1 MVYFDFD
8 GTLADVWLRFYRIFA
23 DASGIS
29 GIAFEDYVRAKR
41 QYPRDGDVAA
51 RFGAALPEDYWS
63 KKRLL
68 LEDPAYLKLDRLL
81 VPAED
86 ICDFF
91 RQFDCRILTNR
102 RNPQAFRAQL
112 AALGLGSLI
121 ERSIVLNPDE
131 KVTKAQY
138 LQQAHP
144 EGQVVLVGDAEAEA
158 QAAQNGFVKVF
169 LVRTGLRAPEE
180 MPFANQCELID
191 HVSDFMKAFK
201 ESL

>member
-8 GTLADVWLRFYRIFA
+8 GTLADVWLRFYRIFT
-23 DASGIS
+23 DASGID
-29 GIAFEDYVRAKR
+29 GIAFEDYVRTKK
-41 QYPRDGDVAA
+41 QYPRDGELATQ
-51 RFGAALPEDYWS
+51 FGAVLPEDYWS
-63 KKRLL
+63 KKRLM
-68 LEDPAYLKLDRLL
+68 LEDPAYLTLDRLL
-81 VPAED
+81 VPAEE

-91 RQFDCRILTNR
+91 HKFDCRILTNR
-102 RNPQAFRAQL
+102 RNSHAFRAQL
-112 AALGLGSLI
+112 TELGLETLI
-121 ERSIVLNPDE
+121 DKSIVLNPDE

-144 EGQVVLVGDAEAEA
+144 DEQVVLVGDAEAES
-158 QAAQNGFVKVF
+158 QAAQNGAVKVF

-180 MPFANQCELID
+180 MPFADQCEMID

>member
-8 GTLADVWLRFYRIFA
+8 GTLADVWLRFYRIFT
-23 DASGIS
+23 DASGID
-29 GIAFEDYVRAKR
+29 GIAFEDYVRTKK
-41 QYPRDGDVAA
+41 QYPRDGDAA
-51 RFGAALPEDYWS
+51 TCFGATLPEDYWS
-63 KKRLL
+63 KKRSM
-68 LEDPAYLKLDRLL
+68 LEDPAYLALDRLL
-81 VPAED
+81 VPAEEL
-86 ICDFF
+86 CDFF

-112 AALGLGSLI
+112 TALGLGSLI

-138 LQQAHP
+138 LRQAHP
-144 EGQVVLVGDAEAEA
+144 DGQPVLVGDAEAES
-158 QAAQNGFVKVF
+158 QAAQNGFVKVY

-180 MPFANQCELID
+180 MPFADQCEIID
-191 HVSDFMKAFK
+191 RVSDFMKAFK